1 MRMPRLPLVT
11 ALALLLFFAYITA
24 IPLAFKL
31 FYALVLLL
39 VMSYLW
45 SRLLRNALVVRRTSP
60 EGQVQLGDEF
70 EQRFLVDNRPWVPVP
85 LIELAAV
92 SNLSGYN
99 PGPLCRLN
107 R

>member
-1 MRMPRLPLVT
+1 MPRLPLVT

-45 SRLLRNALVVRRTSP
+45 SRLLRNALVVKRTSP
-60 EGQVQLGDEF
+60 EGQFQVGDEF
-70 EQRFLVDNRPWVPVP
+70 EER
-85 LIELAAV
+85 
-92 SNLSGYN
+92 
-99 PGPLCRLN
+99 
-107 R
+107 